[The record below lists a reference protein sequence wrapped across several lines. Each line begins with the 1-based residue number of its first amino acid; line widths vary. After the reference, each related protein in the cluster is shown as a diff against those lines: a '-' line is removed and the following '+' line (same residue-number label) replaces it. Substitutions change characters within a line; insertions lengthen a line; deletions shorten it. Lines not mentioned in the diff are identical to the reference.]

1 MIRKWRKSLV
11 TAVLCVAIT
20 GSSFCQQILGAPQVN
35 IGTAAAV
42 TSNQTDGWPQG
53 PDTTAETAVLMEAS
67 TGAVL
72 YDKGM
77 NELRYP
83 ASITKLM
90 TLLVAAENSTLEEE
104 VTFTETG
111 IRDVYAGSGNIGMQL
126 GEVMTMEQCMYAMII
141 YSANE
146 VAAQIAEHVGGTE
159 EQFIQM
165 MNDKAKE
172 LGCTNTHFGNASGLP
187 NDEQVTTAYDM
198 ALIFR
203 AGLQNEIFQKVV
215 STTSYT
221 IPATNKNPVPRELHT
236 HLPLFAQESPFY
248 YEGCIGGKTGYTDKA
263 GNTLVAG
270 AKKDGVTY
278 IAVALRTQ
286 DLGYNCADCSNLFNY
301 GFENFT
307 KQEIS
312 GGTVVLPKTVAEDQL
327 TRKGN
332 DFYYGDYLVGTASP
346 AVLIGDPTPTPV
358 PEPTK
363 TPVPE
368 KKQVSTKPQ
377 EINSSSGTTIVIGG
391 VSVTFTMIVLLGILV
406 VMLLVLILLS
416 ILLAKKKKRN
426 KRRHRR

>member
-1 MIRKWRKSLV
+1 MMKKLKKKLLVAALCTMIAS
-11 TAVLCVAIT
+11 TAFCGQVLA
-20 GSSFCQQILGAPQVN
+20 APQVN

-42 TSNQTDGWPQG
+42 SSNQTKGWPKG

-146 VAAQIAEHVGGTE
+146 VATQIAEHVGGTE
-159 EQFIQM
+159 EKFIQM

-203 AGLQNEIFQKVV
+203 AGLQNEIFQKII
-215 STTSYT
+215 STPSYT
-221 IPATNKNPVPRELHT
+221 IPATNKNPAPRELHT
-236 HLPLFAQESPFY
+236 HLPMFAQESPFY

-263 GNTLVAG
+263 GHTLVAG

-286 DLGYNCADCSNLFNY
+286 DLGYNCSDCSNLFNY

-307 KQEIS
+307 RQEIS
-312 GGTVVLPKTVAEDQL
+312 GGTVVLPKTVSKDKITQ
-327 TRKGN
+327 KGN
-332 DFYYGDYLVGTASP
+332 DFYYGDYLVGTSSP

-358 PEPTK
+358 PEPTN
-363 TPVPE
+363 TPMPE
-368 KKQVSTKPQ
+368 KKQESKGQQ
-377 EINSSSGTTIVIGG
+377 EINSRSGTTIAIGNLQ
-391 VSVTFTMIVLLGILV
+391 VSVTMIVLLGIFA
-406 VMLLVLILLS
+406 VMVLVLIILS